1 MNEIIELTHPSQLQ
15 RNESHIWGVKT
26 RSDGPGSQSTL
37 YLLQYFR
44 DFHSGHRQYG
54 LGFKTF
60 DGIIQSGTLQVV
72 NFAIGFTINP
82 VTIAVM
88 YEKKPGDLQF
98 NRSYQII
105 CDIDVFHYARVFR
118 IGILDN
124 INILKQTPEEVSI
137 EHFGTSDI
145 SKLISYIPNR
155 SAFSKRM
162 SLEYANR
169 MGLVPPHELERARV
183 PLLGTHQLYQP
194 TFQRNEQRSSFFV
207 RQYPYWH
214 SVSDIFRDNVRD
226 RDREIQDRMR
236 SMVTVPRSERR
247 KLLTNGAL
255 SAMLVQ
261 RLSQPPPHGPR
272 TNTIKHFADMHRRVH
287 KIQLPKSR
295 ESDGGSKKANKAN
308 TRKKRH

>member
-26 RSDGPGSQSTL
+26 RSDATL

-44 DFHSGHRQYG
+44 DFHSGHQFQYG

-72 NFAIGFTINP
+72 NFATGFTINP

-98 NRSYQII
+98 NRSYHII

-124 INILKQTPEEVSI
+124 INILKQTPEVVSI

-194 TFQRNEQRSSFFV
+194 TLRNEQFF
-207 RQYPYWH
+207 
-214 SVSDIFRDNVRD
+214 FRD
-226 RDREIQDRMR
+226 RDIKIIQDRMR

-261 RLSQPPPHGPR
+261 RLSHPPPHGPR
-272 TNTIKHFADMHRRVH
+272 NNTIKHFADMHRRVH

>member
-15 RNESHIWGVKT
+15 RGN
-26 RSDGPGSQSTL
+26 RDGPGSQSTE

-44 DFHSGHRQYG
+44 DFHTGPQFRCG
-54 LGFKTF
+54 LG

-72 NFAIGFTINP
+72 NVARGFALTP
-82 VTIAVM
+82 VTILVM

-98 NRSYQII
+98 NRSHQII

-124 INILKQTPEEVSI
+124 INIHKQTPEEVSI
-137 EHFGTSDI
+137 QHFGTSDI
-145 SKLISYIPNR
+145 SKLISYVPNR

-194 TFQRNEQRSSFFV
+194 TFQRNEQRRSLFDIF
-207 RQYPYWH
+207 R
-214 SVSDIFRDNVRD
+214 DIFRDNVRD
-226 RDREIQDRMR
+226 NVRDREIQDRMR

-261 RLSQPPPHGPR
+261 RLSHPPPHGPR